1 MPAWL
6 ALTFPLILDVK
17 TVVSESPIPPYTDGA
32 EFEETVFLD
41 SPPQALR
48 VLTKR
53 DRVRLDA
60 IINGWDN
67 HPSPLN
73 ALTAAYTIH
82 LDVNPKRTKSG
93 YDPNWGKLSEL
104 ATDLETSP
112 LYVFSYLKQWT
123 RGKEVESPSLAR
135 IRLYTYDLY
144 PCFDPFVT
152 YKSEKLT
159 VNDTQS
165 PMNHPKELTERFRAF
180 YRANKMYNPKANAI
194 LKPIEVASDTILKAD
209 NSVFTGE
216 TLVAVVAAEVNKLM
230 DRVRAS
236 TAEGRWV
243 ISQREKERQAILDFA
258 RYFVEEVF
266 EKSFSRDRARLAGR
280 QLNLLKDTCEFLY
293 RLEQDKE
300 NQDSDQ

>member
-1 MPAWL
+1 VN
-6 ALTFPLILDVK
+6 D
-17 TVVSESPIPPYTDGA
+17 
-32 EFEETVFLD
+32 
-41 SPPQALR
+41 
-48 VLTKR
+48 TK
-53 DRVRLDA
+53 
-60 IINGWDN
+60 
-67 HPSPLN
+67 SPLN
-73 ALTAAYTIH
+73 
-82 LDVNPKRTKSG
+82 
-93 YDPNWGKLSEL
+93 
-104 ATDLETSP
+104 
-112 LYVFSYLKQWT
+112 
-123 RGKEVESPSLAR
+123 
-135 IRLYTYDLY
+135 
-144 PCFDPFVT
+144 
-152 YKSEKLT
+152 
-159 VNDTQS
+159 
-165 PMNHPKELTERFRAF
+165 HPYELTKRFRAF

-243 ISQREKERQAILDFA
+243 ISQREKERQAVLDFA

-300 NQDSDQ
+300 NSDQ